1 MPPRRI
7 HSIGRLV
14 LLAVGVICS
23 FGPLAG
29 CAMWNPDRWNLDR
42 YRDERAVDI
51 EGRLAREKPIV
62 ENPF

>member
-1 MPPRRI
+1 
-7 HSIGRLV
+7 LV